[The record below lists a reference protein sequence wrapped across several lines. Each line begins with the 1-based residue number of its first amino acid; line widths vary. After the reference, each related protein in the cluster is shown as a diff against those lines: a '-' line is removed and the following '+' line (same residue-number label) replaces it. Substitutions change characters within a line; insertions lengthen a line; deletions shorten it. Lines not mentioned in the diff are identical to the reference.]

1 MEKGEYLIEMGRK
14 IKELRIIRGMS
25 QEELAKAV
33 GYTSLNSR
41 STINKVEAG
50 KADIARSKVPLY
62 AAALGVTVAE
72 LMGIEPPKEEKTED
86 EQLAFALWG
95 DDPTITEQ
103 DIEDVRRFAE
113 FLRQKKGEKK

>member
-1 MEKGEYLIEMGRK
+1 MDKEQYLLQMGKK
-14 IKELRIIRGMS
+14 IKELRIKRGMS

-41 STINKVEAG
+41 STINKVESG
-50 KADIARSKVPLY
+50 KVDIVRSKIPLY
-62 AAALGVTVAE
+62 AKALGVSIEE
-72 LMGIEPPKEEKTED
+72 LIGIEKMPEKTED

-103 DIEDVRRFAE
+103 DIQDVRRFAE
-113 FLRQKKGEKK
+113 FIKQKKGGK